1 MTGSGLRTARIGFQ
15 ILLTAGFLGL
25 LAWRVDIG
33 EAFSTFSDAQWAWLP
48 AGLILFTLSKALH
61 AARWRIFL
69 GSHRSLPLSGLF
81 GIFLIHNM
89 VNAMLLLRA
98 GDVVRIQ
105 TTAQRYKIARS
116 ELTATVVVVESV
128 LDGLSFVLLVAVA
141 FALGSIPGSLQAAF
155 WTLAGLA
162 LLGFALST
170 IGARWI
176 RPKGL
181 VGFVPRGWLSE
192 ERRRG
197 VVASLDRFL
206 DGMRSL
212 REWRLAAPAMVLSVA
227 GWLLEAWSY
236 WCFGQAFG
244 LSLGFGGY
252 LLIMMTANFVVSIP
266 ITPSG
271 IGPYE
276 VATQELLVLLGE
288 ERALAAGF
296 AIGIHLSF
304 IIWITITGLVAMW
317 LMRLRPSDI
326 FYVSQLAPAEAEPP
340 PGNAGSSP
348 ESDVVPPAREAPP

>member
-1 MTGSGLRTARIGFQ
+1 MTGNRLRTARIGFQ

-33 EAFSTFSDAQWAWLP
+33 EAFATFSDAQWAWLP
-48 AGLILFTLSKALH
+48 AGLIIFTLSKALH

-69 GSHRSLPLSGLF
+69 GSHRSLPFSGLL

-116 ELTATVVVVESV
+116 ELAATVVVVESV

-170 IGARWI
+170 MGARWI
-176 RPKGL
+176 QPEGVVGL
-181 VGFVPRGWLSE
+181 VPRGWLSE
-192 ERRRG
+192 EGRRG
-197 VVASLDRFL
+197 VVARVDRFL

-212 REWRLAAPAMVLSVA
+212 REWRLAAPAIVLSVT

-244 LSLGFGGY
+244 LSLDFGGY
-252 LLIMMTANFVVSIP
+252 LLIMMTANFAVSIP

-271 IGPYE
+271 IGPFE
-276 VATQELLVLLGE
+276 VATQELIVLLGE

-304 IIWITITGLVAMW
+304 IIWITLTGLVAMW

-326 FYVSQLAPAEAEPP
+326 FYLSQPPPPEAEPP
-340 PGNAGSSP
+340 PAEAESP
-348 ESDVVPPAREAPP
+348 PETDVVPPAREAPP